1 MYSRI
6 EPVVVTVA
14 DAAAMLSIGRSRVY
28 ELIQSGD
35 LASVKLGASRRV
47 TIKSIRQ
54 LLAHSAMPPQRGCH
68 AA

>member
-1 MYSRI
+1 MSSRV

-14 DAAAMLSIGRSRVY
+14 DAATMLSVGRSRVY
-28 ELIQSGD
+28 ELIARGE
-35 LASVKLGASRRV
+35 LASVKLGAARRV

-54 LLAHSAMPPQRGCH
+54 LLARSALPPQRARR

>member
-1 MYSRI
+1 MMAQT
-6 EPVVVTVA
+6 EPVVVTVTA
-14 DAAAMLSIGRSRVY
+14 AAAMLSIGRTRVY
-28 ELIQSGD
+28 ELIASGD

-54 LLAHSAMPPQRGCH
+54 LLARNAMPPQRARR

>member
-1 MYSRI
+1 MSSRV

-14 DAAAMLSIGRSRVY
+14 DAATMLSVGRSRVY
-28 ELIQSGD
+28 ELIARGE

-54 LLAHSAMPPQRGCH
+54 LLARSALPPQRARR

>member
-1 MYSRI
+1 MSSRV

-14 DAAAMLSIGRSRVY
+14 DAATMLSVGRSRIY

-35 LASVKLGASRRV
+35 LASVKLGASRRL

-54 LLAHSAMPPQRGCH
+54 LLARNAMPPQRARR

>member
-1 MYSRI
+1 MYSRV

-28 ELIQSGD
+28 ELIQGGD
-35 LASVKLGASRRV
+35 LASVKIGASRRV
-47 TIKSIRQ
+47 TIKSIRK
-54 LLAHSAMPPQRGCH
+54 LLADATELPQRTRR

>member
-1 MYSRI
+1 MSSRV

-14 DAAAMLSIGRSRVY
+14 DAATMLSVGRSRVY
-28 ELIQSGD
+28 ELIARGE

-54 LLAHSAMPPQRGCH
+54 RRARSALPPQRARR

>member
-1 MYSRI
+1 MSSRV

-14 DAAAMLSIGRSRVY
+14 DAATMLSVGRSRVY
-28 ELIQSGD
+28 ELIARGE

-54 LLAHSAMPPQRGCH
+54 LLARSAMPPQRARR

>member
-1 MYSRI
+1 MMAHT

-14 DAAAMLSIGRSRVY
+14 AAAAMLSIGRTRVY
-28 ELIQSGD
+28 ELIASGD
-35 LASVKLGASRRV
+35 LASVKLGASRRL

-54 LLAHSAMPPQRGCH
+54 LLARSAMPPQRARR

>member
-1 MYSRI
+1 MVAQTES
-6 EPVVVTVA
+6 VVITVA
-14 DAAAMLSIGRSRVY
+14 TAAAMLSIGRSRVY
-28 ELIQSGD
+28 ELIASGD

-54 LLAHSAMPPQRGCH
+54 LLARSAMPPQKARR